1 MVAGQVAK
9 RRSEFSVID
18 ALIVP
23 RPIYRILFAVIGFGM
38 AEVAWRAL
46 DIKVLATISGALGP
60 YCLLASTALWSLRSK
75 VDDVLSGQEL
85 GADGYLQTR
94 EKATALRRRLML
106 RAAWVAIC
114 ALVAFLPVLSQQLV
128 HAMLEATVLAAGLG
142 VADATYSFL
151 IAHHWDEQLREF
163 RDQQRLSKMR
173 ENERLAAIARMES
186 SQAVLSEERIGWETV
201 APPATH

>member
-1 MVAGQVAK
+1 M
-9 RRSEFSVID
+9 
-18 ALIVP
+18 
-23 RPIYRILFAVIGFGM
+23 
-38 AEVAWRAL
+38 
-46 DIKVLATISGALGP
+46 ATISGALGP

-186 SQAVLSEERIGWETV
+186 SQVVLSEERIGWETV